1 MDYSPLKK
9 FLHGDAPKIVTSLA
23 IAAPIAIIAVTC
35 AEADKDNRLARH
47 VFEVNYDTSNPEAE
61 HYVVMDRKL
70 YAFTEDNKLV
80 PFPDSRLESAIWDKF
95 FGSSGVPLA
104 NSGYMGPERSREEVD
119 LLRSIKVIRLEDYLR
134 SK

>member
-9 FLHGDAPKIVTSLA
+9 FLHGETFKIVTSLA

-95 FGSSGVPLA
+95 FGRSIPIA